1 VVQVSRTWYTTWIV
15 IEISTKASF
24 IQDTPYFH
32 IWLSLV
38 VVALATWVDPESTTV
53 TTTLGVPQLDLLLL
67 VRNGGAAAAAVASK
81 GSWNDAAW
89 KGMTTTTTTDVRAL
103 LQQHSCGLW

>member
-1 VVQVSRTWYTTWIV
+1 MYATWIA
-15 IEISTKASF
+15 IEIATVISTKANF

-38 VVALATWVDPESTTV
+38 VALATWVDPESTKV

-67 VRNGGAAAAAVASK
+67 VRNGGADAAAVASK
-81 GSWNDAAW
+81 GSWMRQRVTDAAAW
-89 KGMTTTTTTDVRAL
+89 SGTTTTDVRAL
-103 LQQHSCGLW
+103 LQQHSRGLW